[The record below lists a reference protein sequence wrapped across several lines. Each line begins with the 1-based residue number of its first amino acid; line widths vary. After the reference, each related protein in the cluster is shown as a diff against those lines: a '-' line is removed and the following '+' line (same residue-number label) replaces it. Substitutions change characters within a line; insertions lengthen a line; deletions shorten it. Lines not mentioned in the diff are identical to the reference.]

1 MHLEINIL
9 KIFYLKFMA
18 DSDYLR
24 IARAGEIYNNYNIA
38 GSSPSIWSKYYY
50 NYDRCLT
57 KQYLVDLKLVD
68 FSSIKRFGLDT
79 SCADNQLVP
88 LEYLNGPAITIF
100 LINWTKKSIN
110 NFEIYFK
117 NSDLDKNQQQIEFQG
132 GGIQPM
138 GDKNPSYHS
147 SGSTVFLTNK
157 DILNHG
163 SGKIV
168 IDTSKTNI
176 DYKSLSSYNFKFTSI
191 HPIWTEKNHMI
202 DSATPHNSS
211 TNISISISDPG
222 GKETDYLLGNSLSF
236 PDSSPSSTN
245 RGLFLHI
252 IS

>member
-24 IARAGEIYNNYNIA
+24 IARAGEIYNNYSIA
-38 GSSPSIWSKYYY
+38 GFWSKYYY

-88 LEYLNGPAITIF
+88 LEYLRGPEVTIF
-100 LINWTKKSIN
+100 LINWTVNRIID
-110 NFEIYFK
+110 FRIYFK
-117 NSDLDKNQQQIEFQG
+117 NSVLDKNQQQIEYSG
-132 GGIQPM
+132 GDVDPM
-138 GDKNPSYHS
+138 GDKSPSYHS
-147 SGSTVFLTNK
+147 TSINLTNT
-157 DILNHG
+157 DILNYG
-163 SGKIV
+163 SGSIV
-168 IDTSKTNI
+168 IDTSKTTIN
-176 DYKSLSSYNFKFTSI
+176 YKSLNSYNFKFTSI
-191 HPIWTEKNHMI
+191 HPVWTEKYHMI
-202 DSATPHNSS
+202 DKDATPHNPS
-211 TNISISISDPG
+211 TNISISISYPG